1 VCPCEEE
8 RDPWRKS
15 TPATS
20 FPGPSGRPAPPS
32 TRTGTGAS
40 PEPGRAEVPAERE
53 RGAVAALGAPAAH
66 GERSGFG
73 AAEMRRTPPPL
84 VRSRPLEL
92 PRRTRGD
99 ELLPPGEFTALRDR
113 LRLLAGHHDLAT
125 VIACAFDHR
134 TRLLPFIGADLRMAP
149 AGVRALGS
157 AMVDCGFPKTR
168 IVLQQWNRNFRP
180 SEMRL
185 DGRIP
190 DIFMVSSMSLHGER
204 CAELVADAARIDPA
218 HRPLIVV
225 GGPRSV
231 YQPWDAFRADAAD
244 PPGADVAVSGEE
256 FVWLSLL
263 ELLLSEGARG
273 RSVRETFLRV
283 RDAGLLDSIPG
294 LCYPRTDRHGVATEL
309 VDTGVQRLLGDLDE
323 LPHPRLGYA
332 LLEAPAKGPT
342 LQARAMAPGRVLR
355 HSPVASLVLTF
366 GCKFKCPYCPI
377 PAYNQKQHRLKSPG
391 RIVDE
396 MTSLHREFGFRLM
409 FGTDDNFFNDHARTI
424 EIAEALARATFDGS
438 VPFRKRVR
446 WGTEATVHDTLKLRD
461 HIITLRTAGLRA
473 IWMGVEDLTATL
485 VNKGQSKGA
494 TVDAFRLLQHH
505 GIHPMP
511 MMMHHDSQP
520 LYTRGRPYGL
530 LNQAQILRDAGAVTF
545 QVLML
550 SPATGSKLYE
560 ETFAKGI
567 AYRSVGGRRITPHM
581 SDANYVIASEHDKP
595 WRKQL
600 NMLLVY
606 MFFYNPVR
614 LLKAIVFPKSS
625 LYLADALAQLHGM
638 WGLLHT
644 LRRTLP
650 WAWRLRT
657 GRIERHTA
665 PPTSRI
671 PIRSPDGSKAD
682 HALLAQADL
691 HA

>member
-1 VCPCEEE
+1 
-8 RDPWRKS
+8 
-15 TPATS
+15 
-20 FPGPSGRPAPPS
+20 
-32 TRTGTGAS
+32 
-40 PEPGRAEVPAERE
+40 
-53 RGAVAALGAPAAH
+53 
-66 GERSGFG
+66 
-73 AAEMRRTPPPL
+73 
-84 VRSRPLEL
+84 LEL
-92 PRRTRGD
+92 PRRPRGD
-99 ELLPPGEFTALRDR
+99 ELLKPGEFAALRDR
-113 LRLLAGHHDLAT
+113 LRLLSGSHDLTT

-134 TRLLPFIGADLRMAP
+134 TRLLPFVGADLRMAP
-149 AGVRALGS
+149 AGVRALGA

-185 DGRIP
+185 DGRVP
-190 DIFMVSSMSLHGER
+190 DLFLVSSMSLHGER

-218 HRPLIVV
+218 HRPLVVV

-231 YQPWDAFRADAAD
+231 YQPWDAFRADPRD

-263 ELLLSEGARG
+263 ELLLSEHSAASTLRQ
-273 RSVRETFLRV
+273 TFLRV
-283 RDAGLLDSIPG
+283 RDAGLLDAIPG
-294 LCYPRTDRHGVATEL
+294 LCYARTGGDGVATEL

-323 LPHPRLGYA
+323 LPHARLGYR
-332 LLEAPAKGPT
+332 LLEAPGRGRGLAA
-342 LQARAMAPGRVLR
+342 QAIPAARIVR

-391 RIVDE
+391 RIVEE
-396 MTSLHREFGFRLM
+396 MTSLHREYGFRLM
-409 FGTDDNFFNDHARTI
+409 FGTDDNFFNDHARTLG
-424 EIAEALARATFDGS
+424 IAEALARATFDGG

-446 WGTEATVHDTLKLRD
+446 WGTEATVHDTLKLRE

-473 IWMGVEDLTATL
+473 VWMGVEDLTATL

-530 LNQAQILRDAGAVTF
+530 LNQAQILRDAGAVSF

-560 ETFAKGI
+560 ETFTKGI
-567 AYRSVGGRRITPHM
+567 AYRSVGGKVITPHM
-581 SDANYVIASEHDKP
+581 TDANYVIASEHRKP
-595 WRKQL
+595 WRKQI

-606 MFFYNPVR
+606 LFFYNPLR
-614 LLKAIVFPKSS
+614 LMKAIVFPKSS

-638 WGLLHT
+638 WGLMHT

-650 WAWRLRT
+650 WVWRLRR
-657 GRIERHTA
+657 GPIVRHTA
-665 PPTSRI
+665 PPMSRI

-682 HALLAQADL
+682 HALLAQS
-691 HA
+691 